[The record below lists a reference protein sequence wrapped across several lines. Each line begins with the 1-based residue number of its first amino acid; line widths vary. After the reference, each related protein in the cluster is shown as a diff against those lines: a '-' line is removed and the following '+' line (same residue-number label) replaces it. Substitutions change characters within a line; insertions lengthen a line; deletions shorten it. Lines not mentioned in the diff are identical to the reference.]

1 MLEHQFSTGA
11 TRDLNTGMA
20 SMTSSG
26 IEVLAMLLIS
36 ALEKRQPRP
45 DQSFLGTKAECVPKG
60 FPLDF
65 RLVLDCAA

>member
-26 IEVLAMLLIS
+26 IEVLVKAHNIAMKKTL
-36 ALEKRQPRP
+36 PRP
-45 DQSFLGTKAECVPKG
+45 EHL
-60 FPLDF
+60 L
-65 RLVLDCAA
+65 